1 MDTQEDY
8 FETVNNEDSEGSSDD
23 GIAQE
28 DEYDDCVRIVSK
40 GFFDGE
46 EDAFDECD
54 TGVDLTHHLPE
65 QFVVLNAPFPR

>member
-40 GFFDGE
+40 GFSTE
-46 EDAFDECD
+46 KKMPLMSVTLEW
-54 TGVDLTHHLPE
+54 T
-65 QFVVLNAPFPR
+65 